1 MSDTTF
7 TPRSKTSSIASD
19 EYEVI
24 PCNKFRKSHKK
35 PKCVKKQSK
44 PKTMKKIPVR
54 VLKVKERN
62 HELMEEVKRVTH
74 EKILLERQFNN
85 RTKKILTHIN
95 KIGQLISQ

>member
-1 MSDTTF
+1 MT
-7 TPRSKTSSIASD
+7 SD

-35 PKCVKKQSK
+35 PKCVKKKTK
-44 PKTMKKIPVR
+44 PKTMKKIPIR

-62 HELMEEVKRVTH
+62 HELMEEVKKVTH

-95 KIGQLISQ
+95 KIGLLISQ